1 MANAGEP
8 GLPHLTPS
16 GDAVLSPAPGW
27 WDQTGHRTWAP
38 ASNKPLPFPRREGAM
53 PRGPAS
59 CPQSRGRLPVGYTP
73 IWPGG
78 APEAR
83 RETPGS
89 SAPSVTE
96 QVRDD
101 SENWQPRRSK
111 SHESTPLG
119 ATLRRASL
127 PPAPRSPAS
136 AGGARAL
143 CAATSDPGLG
153 GVCRHRKC
161 AASLLWTSK
170 RVSPARREA
179 PAGPVPSEA
188 PGENVLPAFSSFWGR
203 PHSLADGPVL
213 RPQRQKPRARASS
226 LTPTQG

>member
-1 MANAGEP
+1 
-8 GLPHLTPS
+8 
-16 GDAVLSPAPGW
+16 
-27 WDQTGHRTWAP
+27 
-38 ASNKPLPFPRREGAM
+38 M

-59 CPQSRGRLPVGYTP
+59 CPQSRGRLPVGYAP

-101 SENWQPRRSK
+101 GENRQPRRRWLPRSVGSK

-119 ATLRRASL
+119 ATPRRASL

-143 CAATSDPGLG
+143 YAAMSPRAWQCLQTPGT
-153 GVCRHRKC
+153 

-188 PGENVLPAFSSFWGR
+188 PGENVLPGFSSFWGR
-203 PHSLADGPVL
+203 PHSPADGPVL
-213 RPQRQKPRARASS
+213 RPQRQKPRAHASS

>member
-1 MANAGEP
+1 
-8 GLPHLTPS
+8 
-16 GDAVLSPAPGW
+16 
-27 WDQTGHRTWAP
+27 
-38 ASNKPLPFPRREGAM
+38 M

-101 SENWQPRRSK
+101 DENRQPRRRWLPRSVVGSK

-119 ATLRRASL
+119 ATPCRASL

-153 GVCRHRKC
+153 GVCRHREC

-203 PHSLADGPVL
+203 PHSPADGPVL

>member
-1 MANAGEP
+1 
-8 GLPHLTPS
+8 
-16 GDAVLSPAPGW
+16 
-27 WDQTGHRTWAP
+27 
-38 ASNKPLPFPRREGAM
+38 M

-101 SENWQPRRSK
+101 GENWQPRRRWLPRSIVGSK

-119 ATLRRASL
+119 ATPRRASL

-143 CAATSDPGLG
+143 YAAMS
-153 GVCRHRKC
+153 
-161 AASLLWTSK
+161 
-170 RVSPARREA
+170 
-179 PAGPVPSEA
+179 
-188 PGENVLPAFSSFWGR
+188 
-203 PHSLADGPVL
+203 
-213 RPQRQKPRARASS
+213 PRAWRCLQTPRMCRIAPLDFEKGLAGQTRGAGRAGSF
-226 LTPTQG
+226 

>member
-1 MANAGEP
+1 
-8 GLPHLTPS
+8 
-16 GDAVLSPAPGW
+16 
-27 WDQTGHRTWAP
+27 
-38 ASNKPLPFPRREGAM
+38 M

-101 SENWQPRRSK
+101 DENRQPRRRWLPRSVVGSK

-153 GVCRHRKC
+153 GVCRHRELPHRSSGLRKG
-161 AASLLWTSK
+161 S
-170 RVSPARREA
+170 RRPDARRRQGRFLLRLQGRTCSRPFPASGGAHTPRLMA
-179 PAGPVPSEA
+179 PSSVLNARSPGPA
-188 PGENVLPAFSSFWGR
+188 LP
-203 PHSLADGPVL
+203 L
-213 RPQRQKPRARASS
+213 
-226 LTPTQG
+226 